1 MALCMVHPGDFEK
14 KIGFDR
20 IREMVRNN
28 CLSPLGQNILDE
40 SCFMTDF
47 EAVVN
52 EVNKVK
58 EFQQLITEGE
68 NFPLD
73 HYYDLT
79 GCLNKI
85 RVVGSYPE
93 VFELFNLKRSLLTI
107 KSIYNFIKSRNSDK
121 KVYPYLETVSTNIKI
136 FPFVLDTIDR
146 LLTKEGTI
154 KDNASPELA
163 SIRGEV
169 KKLSVSVSRRLQS
182 VLRQSQTDG
191 LVEKGT
197 SVAIRNGR
205 GVIPVNVYDKN
216 KIKGLIHD
224 QSATGKTVYVEPED
238 VVAMNNRLM
247 ELEYEEKRE
256 LVKILVLFADAIR
269 PYIDELLGNYKVLG
283 EIDFIRAK
291 AVLGN
296 RLSSSCPHITDKN
309 DMEWNSA
316 VHPLLFLSFKNAG
329 DRSVVPLDISMDDK
343 QRIVL
348 ISGPNAGGK
357 SVCLKTVGIL
367 QYMLQC
373 GFTVPVK
380 EESGFRLF
388 SKIFIDIGDE
398 QDIDNDLSTYS
409 SHLLNMKHFIKSSDK
424 NTLIL
429 IDEFGTGTEPTL
441 GAAIAES
448 ILARFNE
455 IGVYGVLTTHYSNLK
470 HFASSAEGIVNG
482 AMMFDNHHMQPLFRL
497 DIGKPGSSFAFEI
510 ARKIGLPEDILT
522 SASDKVGEDHIN
534 FDRHLKDILRDK
546 RYWDK
551 KRQNIRI
558 NSNRLDELVEQYE
571 KEMSDLKNERREVI
585 SKAKAEADKLLADAN
600 KRIER
605 TIKEIRES
613 QAEKE
618 KTKKARADLYNVVTD
633 KQVADERDEKLERKI
648 KKLKDKEKNLKKT
661 REIRDAAVDLNDSA
675 KKDKEEIP
683 ENRPLR
689 VGDKV
694 KIEGSS
700 AAGEVSGIKGKKV
713 AVEFGNIKTTV
724 DEKNLVRISG
734 NKYNRISRQSSKT
747 PALDWEL
754 TKRKSRFNPEIDLR
768 GERAEAALEKVRMLV
783 DEAIM
788 VQYADLRIL
797 HGKGD
802 GILRHLIREYLSTV
816 DFVVDYRDEH
826 VEAGGSGVTIVRL
839 DV

>member
-1 MALCMVHPGDFEK
+1 MVHPEDFEK

-20 IREMVRNN
+20 IREMVRKN
-28 CLSPLGQNILDE
+28 CLSPLGQNLLDK
-40 SCFMTDF
+40 SVFMTDF
-47 EAVVN
+47 DSVVN

-58 EFQQLITEGE
+58 EFQLLISEGE
-68 NFPLD
+68 TFPLD

-85 RVVGSYPE
+85 RVEGSHPE
-93 VFELFNLKRSLLTI
+93 VYELYNLKRSLVTI
-107 KSIYNFIKSRNSDK
+107 KSIFNFIKSKNSDK
-121 KVYPYLETVSTNIKI
+121 KVYPYLETVTANIKI
-136 FPFVLDTIDR
+136 FPYVLDTIDR
-146 LLTKEGTI
+146 ILTKEGII
-154 KDNASPELA
+154 KDNASPELS
-163 SIRGEV
+163 SIRSEM
-169 KKLSVSVSRRLQS
+169 KKLSVSVSRRLQT
-182 VLRQSQTDG
+182 VLKQSQADG

-197 SVAIRNGR
+197 AVAIRNGR

-224 QSATGKTVYVEPED
+224 QSATGKTVYIEPED
-238 VVAMNNRLM
+238 VVAMNNRLI

-256 LVKILVLFADAIR
+256 LIKILIVFADGIR
-269 PYIDELLGNYKVLG
+269 PYIDELLDNFKVLG

-291 AVLGN
+291 AVMGN
-296 RLSSSCPHITDKN
+296 RLSSSCPHITDN
-309 DMEWNSA
+309 NEMEWVKA
-316 VHPLLFLSFKNAG
+316 IHPLLFITFQATG
-329 DRSVVPLDISMDDK
+329 DRTVVPLDIRMDDK

-357 SVCLKTVGIL
+357 SVCLKTVGML
-367 QYMLQC
+367 QYMFQC

-380 EESGFRLF
+380 EESRFRLF
-388 SKIFIDIGDE
+388 DKIFIDIGDE

-409 SHLLNMKHFIKSSDK
+409 SHLLNMKHFTKFSDK

-441 GAAIAES
+441 GAAIAEA
-448 ILARFNE
+448 ILSRFNE

-510 ARKIGLPEDILT
+510 ARKIGLPEDILAN
-522 SASDKVGEDHIN
+522 ASDKVGEDHIN

-551 KRQNIRI
+551 KRQNIRV
-558 NSNRLDELVEQYE
+558 NSNRLDELIEQYE
-571 KEMSDLKNERREVI
+571 KEMSALKSERKELI
-585 SKAKAEADKLLADAN
+585 SKAKTEAKKLIDDAN
-600 KRIER
+600 KKIER
-605 TIKEIRES
+605 TIKEIREA

-618 KTKKARADLYNVVTD
+618 KTKKIRAGLEEVVTD
-633 KQVADERDEKLERKI
+633 SNVGNDTDEKIERKI
-648 KKLKDKEKNLKKT
+648 EKLREKEKNLKKT
-661 REIRDAAVDLNDSA
+661 REMRDVAGLKTEA
-675 KKDKEEIP
+675 KAKTKEEVL
-683 ENRPLR
+683 EDRPLR
-689 VGDKV
+689 IGDKV
-694 KIEGSS
+694 MIEGAS
-700 AAGEVSGIKGKKV
+700 AAGEVSEIKGKRV
-713 AVEFGNIKTTV
+713 SVEFGNIKTTV
-724 DEKNLVRISG
+724 DEKKLRRISG
-734 NKYNRISRQSSKT
+734 NEYSRISRQNRQIPS
-747 PALDWEL
+747 LDWEV
-754 TKRKSRFNPEIDLR
+754 TQRKSRFKPEIDLR
-768 GERAEAALEKVRMLV
+768 GERAEAALEKVRDLV

-788 VQYADLRIL
+788 VQYANLRIL

-816 DFVVDYRDEH
+816 DLVIDFRDEH
-826 VEAGGSGVTIVRL
+826 IEAGGSGVTIVRL

>member
-1 MALCMVHPGDFEK
+1 MVHPEDFEK

-20 IREMVRNN
+20 IRKMVRDN
-28 CLSPLGQNILDE
+28 CLSSLGQNLLDE
-40 SCFMTDF
+40 LVFMTDF
-47 EAVVN
+47 DSVLS

-58 EFQQLITEGE
+58 EFQLLISEGE

-85 RVVGSYPE
+85 RVAGAYPE
-93 VFELFNLKRSLLTI
+93 VIELFNLKRSLVTI
-107 KSIYNFIKSRNSDK
+107 KAIFNFIKSKNSDK
-121 KVYPYLETVSTNIKI
+121 KVYPYLETVSADIKI
-136 FPFVLDTIDR
+136 FPYVLDTIDR
-146 LLTKEGTI
+146 ILSKEGII
-154 KDNASPELA
+154 KDNASPELS
-163 SIRGEV
+163 SIRGEM
-169 KKLSVSVSRRLQS
+169 KKLSVSVSRRLQT
-182 VLRQSQTDG
+182 VLKQSQVDG

-197 SVAIRNGR
+197 AVAIRNGR
-205 GVIPVNVYDKN
+205 GVIPVSVYDKN

-224 QSATGKTVYVEPED
+224 QSATGKTVYIEPED
-238 VVAMNNRLM
+238 VVAMNNRLI

-256 LVKILVLFADAIR
+256 LIKILVVFADAVR
-269 PYIDELLGNYKVLG
+269 PYIDNLLDNYKVLG
-283 EIDFIRAK
+283 KIDFIRAK

-296 RLSSSCPHITDKN
+296 RLLSSCPHISDKTE
-309 DMEWNSA
+309 MEWVKA
-316 VHPLLFLSFKNAG
+316 IHPLLFISFQATG
-329 DRSVVPLDISMDDK
+329 DRKVVPLDIRMDEK

-357 SVCLKTVGIL
+357 SVCLKTVGML
-367 QYMLQC
+367 QYMFQC

-380 EESGFRLF
+380 EESRFRLF
-388 SKIFIDIGDE
+388 HKIFIDIGDE
-398 QDIDNDLSTYS
+398 QDMDNDLSTYS
-409 SHLLNMKHFIKSSDK
+409 SHLLNMKHFTKYSDK

-441 GAAIAES
+441 GAAIAEA
-448 ILARFNE
+448 ILSRFNE
-455 IGVYGVLTTHYSNLK
+455 IGVYGVFTTHYSNLK
-470 HFASSAEGIVNG
+470 HYASSAEGIVNG

-510 ARKIGLPEDILT
+510 ARKIGLPEDILAN
-522 SASDKVGEDHIN
+522 ASDKVGEDHIN

-551 KRQNIRI
+551 KRQNIRV
-558 NSNRLDELVEQYE
+558 NSNRLDELIEQYE
-571 KEMSDLKNERREVI
+571 KEMSELKSERKDII
-585 SKAKAEADKLLADAN
+585 SQAKAEANKLLDDAN
-600 KRIER
+600 RKIER

-618 KTKKARADLYNVVTD
+618 KTKKVRSELQEAVSDSGSGS
-633 KQVADERDEKLERKI
+633 ESDEKIDRKI
-648 KKLKDKEKNLKKT
+648 KKLREKEKDLKKT
-661 REIRDAAVDLNDSA
+661 QALREL
-675 KKDKEEIP
+675 KKDETLAKTKEEVL
-683 ENRPLR
+683 EDRPLK

-694 KIEGSS
+694 MIEGASS
-700 AAGEVSGIKGKKV
+700 AGEVSEIGGKKV
-713 AVEFGNIKTTV
+713 TVEFGNIKTTV
-724 DEKNLVRISG
+724 DAKKLKRISG
-734 NKYNRISRQSSKT
+734 NEYSRISRQSRRQPS
-747 PALDWEL
+747 LDWEV
-754 TKRKSRFNPEIDLR
+754 TKRKSRFKPEIDLR
-768 GERAEAALEKVRMLV
+768 GERAEAALEKVRELV

-816 DFVVDYRDEH
+816 DLVVDYRDEH